1 MNIDIVYRPTYSL
14 GVIRLAGGEQVR
26 VEGGAMVS
34 MNTDVGIQTSATGG
48 LMKSLAR
55 KMLTSESF
63 FQNTYTAGPNGGEV
77 IVAPALPG
85 DMMVL
90 TLDGSAAYLLQGG
103 DYVASEM
110 GVQVDSKW
118 GGAKTFFAGE
128 GLVMLRCS
136 GQGQVLI
143 SSYGALHEMTL
154 AAGQSYTIDTGHLVA
169 FHEGMGLRIRRVGG
183 LKSTLF
189 SGEGIVCDLTGPG
202 TVLMQTRSFNA
213 FLSFLVP
220 QLPSNR
226 GT

>member
-1 MNIDIVYRPTYSL
+1 MDIDIVYRPTYSL
-14 GVIRLAGGEQVR
+14 GVIRLAAAEKVR

-34 MNTDVGIQTSATGG
+34 MHTDMTIETGATGG

-77 IVAPALPG
+77 TVAPALPG
-85 DMMVL
+85 DLML
-90 TLDGSAAYLLQGG
+90 LPLDGSTAYMLQGG
-103 DYVASEM
+103 DYVASEL

-136 GQGQVLI
+136 GSGQMLI
-143 SSYGALHEMTL
+143 SSYGAIHEMNL
-154 AAGQSYTIDTGHLVA
+154 AAGQAYTVDTGHLVA
-169 FHEGMGLRIRRVGG
+169 FQEGMGLRIRRVGG

-189 SGEGIVCDLTGPG
+189 SGEGIVCDLSGPG
-202 TVLMQTRSFNA
+202 KVLLQTRSFNA
-213 FLSFLVP
+213 FVSFLVP

-226 GT
+226 TT